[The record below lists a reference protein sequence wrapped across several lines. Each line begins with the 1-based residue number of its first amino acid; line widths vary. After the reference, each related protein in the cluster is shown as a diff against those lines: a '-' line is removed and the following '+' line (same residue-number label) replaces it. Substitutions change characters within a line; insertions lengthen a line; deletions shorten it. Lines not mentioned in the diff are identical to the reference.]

1 MFPKRA
7 LKCCCHE
14 VDRLAMCQGLNRK
27 SAFTAFIATHSQA
40 EEKRLGILLSSF
52 SFKASAQS
60 ACQVRIPVICM
71 LEHIALERARSW
83 VRFPAQP

>member
-27 SAFTAFIATHSQA
+27 SAFTAFIPTHSHA
-40 EEKRLGILLSSF
+40 EEKRQFQRQTDNFIDNIKKGHVNFIDHFKGKMKTQKYSNLS
-52 SFKASAQS
+52 
-60 ACQVRIPVICM
+60 
-71 LEHIALERARSW
+71 
-83 VRFPAQP
+83 